1 MSRKSF
7 HMSRLAPSGSGRAP
21 WQGSCAPSARTIMRK
36 ARTIAVE
43 LAQAPS
49 LAWILL
55 AAELAAAI
63 RLLSSGLA
71 PDLLVRCLQVFLRF

>member
-1 MSRKSF
+1 
-7 HMSRLAPSGSGRAP
+7 
-21 WQGSCAPSARTIMRK
+21 MRN

-49 LAWILL
+49 LAWVLL
-55 AAELAAAI
+55 AMELAAAA

-71 PDLLVRCLQVFLRF
+71 PDLLVRCLRVFLRF

>member
-1 MSRKSF
+1 
-7 HMSRLAPSGSGRAP
+7 
-21 WQGSCAPSARTIMRK
+21 MRN

-49 LAWILL
+49 LAWVLL
-55 AAELAAAI
+55 IAELAAAA

-71 PDLLVRCLQVFLRF
+71 SEILVRCLQVFLRF

>member
-1 MSRKSF
+1 
-7 HMSRLAPSGSGRAP
+7 
-21 WQGSCAPSARTIMRK
+21 MRN
-36 ARTIAVE
+36 ARTIAIE

-49 LAWILL
+49 LAWVLL